1 MDLDIEKIHSILTE
15 ANLPSSINDL
25 KNPTEEF
32 IVNLIDTFLRRFHID
47 VNAIDNATIEQ
58 RDIMSYCEDSTII
71 ALINLHVVM
80 VQICDRI
87 YLKDLCITDITS
99 PGSKRVRKQAKFLAN
114 FILYATNKESDIED
128 KVIEIQNR
136 AKILHDMVEKK
147 NEILQAINDKALHI
161 AKQLSIKEK
170 LIAEIQKLQSK
181 REKNNKKQIELAAKI
196 TAAEEEKQKTVE
208 LCGTYKAQALK
219 SNKTITELQSEIVKS
234 PEGYQKRLS
243 ELEQQLS
250 AKVKERETIQAAFQ
264 DKKCLIEQQK
274 NELAFAQELL
284 EKFTEVRDIHDRLNF
299 FLFSIFRKIKVQED
313 TIKKQVDTLRTD
325 VAESEKRLVV
335 QKDHDKEDEI
345 NELQAQCD
353 ERLSPLRNLNT
364 QLLSNKKLCKENL
377 EKAQIQ
383 HNEDCLKLKKIQNM
397 IKKLENETA
406 GLLKNYQDLYNNEI
420 SSVSFIRMSH
430 IIQYTYN

>member
-420 SSVSFIRMSH
+420 SSEKSLWKTWTIE
-430 IIQYTYN
+430 

>member
-284 EKFTEVRDIHDRLNF
+284 EKFTEVRDIHDRLK
-299 FLFSIFRKIKVQED
+299 KIKVQED

-420 SSVSFIRMSH
+420 SSEKSLWKTWTIE
-430 IIQYTYN
+430 

>member
-32 IVNLIDTFLRRFHID
+32 IVNLIETFLRRFHID

-58 RDIMSYCEDSTII
+58 RDIMSYCEDSSII

-274 NELAFAQELL
+274 NELAFTQELL
-284 EKFTEVRDIHDRLNF
+284 EKFTEVRDIHDRLK
-299 FLFSIFRKIKVQED
+299 KIKVQED

-397 IKKLENETA
+397 IKKLEDETA

-430 IIQYTYN
+430 IIQYIYN